1 MWDREVSAM
10 NLWKKAARIRL
21 AWLVVG
27 LAIPATGLSQDKT
40 AARAPAVVD
49 PVAEIVIVSAPRP
62 PLEPGEL
69 VDLGLTY
76 DIGVFRESR
85 TTPVR
90 ATPVP
95 VLRPGEGPGG
105 TALLNPNR
113 AYRSGWDST
122 LVPGYSMPYSNS
134 RNDYAEGRT
143 IAYPPGEGRQRAPG
157 APPMMT
163 NDGGDVPRAPGTTNG
178 GPPLMGPS
186 MNPPTMAGGSET
198 PRVADVHDVPRVSYD
213 PNLPPPSSAPPAPPK
228 P

>member
-1 MWDREVSAM
+1 M
-10 NLWKKAARIRL
+10 NLHEMTGRQRL
-21 AWLVVG
+21 AALASLG
-27 LAIPATGLSQDKT
+27 LAIPASGLCQEK
-40 AARAPAVVD
+40 APARASSVPS
-49 PVAEIVIVSAPRP
+49 PVEEIVIVSAPRP

-76 DIGVFRESR
+76 DVGVFRSPQGPPAR
-85 TTPVR
+85 S
-90 ATPVP
+90 APVP
-95 VLRPGEGPGG
+95 VLSPGEGPGG

-113 AYRSGWDST
+113 AYRPGWDST

-143 IAYPPGEGRQRAPG
+143 IAYPPGEGRQLAPG

-163 NDGGDVPRAPGTTNG
+163 NDGGDVPRAAGTTNG

-213 PNLPPPSSAPPAPPK
+213 PNLPPPSSPPPAPPK
-228 P
+228 R